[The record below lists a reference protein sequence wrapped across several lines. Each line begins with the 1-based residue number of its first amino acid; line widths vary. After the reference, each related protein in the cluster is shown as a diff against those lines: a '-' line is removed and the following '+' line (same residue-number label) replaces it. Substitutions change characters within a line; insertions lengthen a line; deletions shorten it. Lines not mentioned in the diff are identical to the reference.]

1 MYLCAICK
9 LNLTVWRGQK
19 ASIKEQKA
27 KRAEIKMIV
36 WNNGAR
42 YLARSSVQWAKK
54 RGVPHCVKWNRTVW
68 SAESKV
74 NTQNCCVYFWIGLF
88 VFHLPTVVSR
98 IGKPKKKIAGGD
110 RGQKDWWGGLK
121 ELWNALSPLQS
132 MHPSFWVFFFG
143 LCRKNKTVF
152 MCLCPVYQCCRPELC
167 LWFWRLT

>member
-1 MYLCAICK
+1 MDLCAICK

-19 ASIKEQKA
+19 ASIKEQKG

-88 VFHLPTVVSR
+88 VFHLPRVVSR
-98 IGKPKKKIAGGD
+98 IGKPKKKLLVGIED
-110 RGQKDWWGGLK
+110 RKIGEVAWRSY
-121 ELWNALSPLQS
+121 EMLSA
-132 MHPSFWVFFFG
+132 PSKACIRLFG
-143 LCRKNKTVF
+143 F
-152 MCLCPVYQCCRPELC
+152 SCLDCAVL
-167 LWFWRLT
+167 